1 MQATLRF
8 LSLFFLLIGFVLMGA
23 DLLTSMDKGGEAYL
37 RSIDQIWG
45 MLNPGSLTA
54 FRLWVGHGAPWAAR
68 ALEIAL
74 ALWGWA
80 VAGGLGV
87 ILNFLSGRGPAR
99 AG

>member
-37 RSIDQIWG
+37 RSIDQVWT
-45 MLNPGSLTA
+45 MLNPASLSA
-54 FRLWVGHGAPWAAR
+54 FKGWVGHDASWAAR
-68 ALEIAL
+68 GLEIVL

-87 ILNFLSGRGPAR
+87 VLNFLSGRGPAR